1 MRVVLDGDVLVA
13 AVRSRRGASAA
24 WLRAVLRGE
33 AQILVSIPLM
43 LHYESVLLRPE
54 QRATSFL
61 TTVELAALLDAIA
74 VIGSPVII
82 SYLWRPMLRDPNDE
96 LVLETAVNGQA
107 DLLLTFNERD
117 FAGTERFAFRVR
129 RPGPAWREWLET
141 RV

>member
-1 MRVVLDGDVLVA
+1 
-13 AVRSRRGASAA
+13 
-24 WLRAVLRGE
+24 
-33 AQILVSIPLM
+33 M

-96 LVLETAVNGQA
+96 LVLETAVNGEA
-107 DLLLTFNERD
+107 DLLLTFNQRD
-117 FAGTERFAFRVR
+117 FAGAGRFAFRVR
-129 RPGPAWREWLET
+129 RPGPAWREWLEA